1 MRLPCILTI
10 AALLRA
16 SGQPRNATTAQARR
30 RLQGG
35 GVTAVVITVHNALAS
50 TIDCLEALVATAR
63 GSVRLKVVLVLDNC
77 DGPTTASLTT
87 WSRRR
92 GRQDDVVVLTNHSS
106 YSLAANE
113 GLRAALHA
121 EDVDAV
127 ALLNSDTVPSTGW
140 LHGLRR
146 VLFSPP
152 TDDDLA
158 DAFAAADVDEDE
170 MVTATELANYRLH
183 PGKTRST
190 LRN

>member
-113 GLRAALHA
+113 GASRLHA

-127 ALLNSDTVPSTGW
+127 L
-140 LHGLRR
+140 
-146 VLFSPP
+146 
-152 TDDDLA
+152 
-158 DAFAAADVDEDE
+158 
-170 MVTATELANYRLH
+170 Y
-183 PGKTRST
+183 
-190 LRN
+190 

>member
-1 MRLPCILTI
+1 MRTEGIRWGFEAMRLPCILTI

-92 GRQDDVVVLTNHSS
+92 GRQDDVVVLTIK
-106 YSLAANE
+106 Y
-113 GLRAALHA
+113 
-121 EDVDAV
+121 
-127 ALLNSDTVPSTGW
+127 
-140 LHGLRR
+140 
-146 VLFSPP
+146 
-152 TDDDLA
+152 
-158 DAFAAADVDEDE
+158 
-170 MVTATELANYRLH
+170 
-183 PGKTRST
+183 
-190 LRN
+190 